1 MDGQVVLSLRTLP
14 LSTANGVLQGLCHSA
29 PTHDDDRNSLSK
41 KALWPR
47 GSAEG
52 WPCVNVGVRM
62 GSQVPADEHVCL
74 RIGARGAR

>member
-1 MDGQVVLSLRTLP
+1 MNLGELSDMA
-14 LSTANGVLQGLCHSA
+14 STALKHLRILQGVCHSA

-52 WPCVNVGVRM
+52 RLCGNVGVRM
-62 GSQVPADEHVCL
+62 G
-74 RIGARGAR
+74 